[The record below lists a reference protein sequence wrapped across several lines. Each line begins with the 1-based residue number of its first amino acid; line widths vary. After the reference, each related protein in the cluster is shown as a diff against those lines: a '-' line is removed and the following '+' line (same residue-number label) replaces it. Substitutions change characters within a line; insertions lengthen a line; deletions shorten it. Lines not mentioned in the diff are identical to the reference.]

1 VYSPAVREG
10 IDAIFF
16 DIGGVCLT
24 NGWGAAARGAAAR
37 HFGLDAQRGDFEA
50 RHAEVVEAFERGV
63 VSLDEY
69 LDRAVFYRSRPF
81 DRDAFVRFMY
91 AQSQP
96 DESVLGLVREL
107 ASMKTY
113 RLAAINN
120 ESRELNRYR
129 IDTFGLAAV
138 FQAFF
143 SSCYVGVSKPDPRIY
158 AIALDVMQ
166 ADPGASLF
174 VDDREEN
181 VAAAR
186 AAGIR
191 SIHMT
196 DSGRLPHQLREAGV
210 DLR

>member
-1 VYSPAVREG
+1 MAR

-24 NGWGAAARGAAAR
+24 NGWGAAARAAAVG
-37 HFGLDAQRGDFEA
+37 HFGLDADRAEFEA
-50 RHAEVVEAFERGV
+50 RHAAAVEAFERGALP
-63 VSLDEY
+63 LDEY
-69 LDRAVFYRSRPF
+69 LDRVVFYRSRPF

-96 DESVLGLVREL
+96 HESVLGLVRNL
-107 ASMKTY
+107 ASARAY

-166 ADPGASLF
+166 ANPAASLF

-186 AAGIR
+186 AAGVR
-191 SIHMT
+191 SIHLT
-196 DSGRLPHQLREAGV
+196 DSGRLPQELREAGI

>member
-1 VYSPAVREG
+1 MER

-24 NGWGAAARGAAAR
+24 NGWGAAARAAAAR
-37 HFGLDAQRGDFEA
+37 HFALDADRGEFEA
-50 RHAEVVEAFERGV
+50 RHAAAVAAFECGALP
-63 VSLDEY
+63 LDEY
-69 LDRAVFYRSRPF
+69 LDRVVFYRSRPF

-91 AQSQP
+91 AQSRP
-96 DESVLGLVREL
+96 HESVLGLVRSL
-107 ASMKTY
+107 ASTRTY

-166 ADPGASLF
+166 ASPAASLF

-186 AAGIR
+186 AAGVR

-196 DSGRLPHQLREAGV
+196 DAGRLPHELREAGI